1 MCKKNEKNF
10 IKNIDFQKITPKM
23 QIEYLKQGKLYRK
36 AVWENDKNAESEHS
50 KNTRTWDR
58 A

>member
-36 AVWENDKNAESEHS
+36 AVW
-50 KNTRTWDR
+50 DR